1 VTAFVL
7 VPGAG
12 GQAWYWHLVIA
23 ELARA
28 GYQARPVDLPGT
40 DPAAGLETYRDAIVA
55 SAAALE
61 QPVTVVAQSIAGFS
75 APLACG
81 RVPVERLVLVNAMI
95 PLPGETAGEWWDH
108 VGWEAAAQAAAEQ
121 DGRPSVDVH
130 DLDTLFFHDLPA
142 ELVEVMRADPDSAT
156 EGPTVFAEP
165 WPLTAWPSV
174 PTWVFASRDDRL
186 FPLSLQRH
194 IASLRLGLAVEE
206 LPGGHL
212 VALGHPH
219 VLADQLIRASHA
231 EPASTDTDKP
241 H

>member
-61 QPVTVVAQSIAGFS
+61 QPVTVVAQSLAGFS

-81 RVPVERLVLVNAMI
+81 RVPMERLVLVNAMI
-95 PLPGETAGEWWDH
+95 PLPARRRASGGTTWAGKPRLRPPPSKTA
-108 VGWEAAAQAAAEQ
+108 V
-121 DGRPSVDVH
+121 RPS
-130 DLDTLFFHDLPA
+130 TS
-142 ELVEVMRADPDSAT
+142 M
-156 EGPTVFAEP
+156 
-165 WPLTAWPSV
+165 
-174 PTWVFASRDDRL
+174 
-186 FPLSLQRH
+186 
-194 IASLRLGLAVEE
+194 I
-206 LPGGHL
+206 
-212 VALGHPH
+212 
-219 VLADQLIRASHA
+219 
-231 EPASTDTDKP
+231 STPCSSTTCRQN
-241 H
+241 